1 MIDKLELLFQNNMLE
16 LGIVFLIIILSMNYL
31 DIKIILIL
39 ICILLFHSNSDDIFT
54 SIKKNESKKQNQ
66 IIENNIRNKKNIKL
80 HHNINDIIN
89 YIVYYYVFL
98 TTN

>member
-39 ICILLFHSNSDDIFT
+39 ICILLF
-54 SIKKNESKKQNQ
+54 
-66 IIENNIRNKKNIKL
+66 
-80 HHNINDIIN
+80 
-89 YIVYYYVFL
+89 
-98 TTN
+98 

>member
-39 ICILLFHSNSDDIFT
+39 ICILLFYSNSDDIFT
-54 SIKKNESKKQNQ
+54 SIKKNEC
-66 IIENNIRNKKNIKL
+66 
-80 HHNINDIIN
+80 H
-89 YIVYYYVFL
+89 
-98 TTN
+98 